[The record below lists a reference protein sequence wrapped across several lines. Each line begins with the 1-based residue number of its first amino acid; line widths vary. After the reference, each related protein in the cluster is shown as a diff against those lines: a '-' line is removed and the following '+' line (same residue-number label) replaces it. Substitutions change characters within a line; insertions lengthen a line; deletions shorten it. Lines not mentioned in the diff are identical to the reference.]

1 MGSFEVTLGVAGLFT
16 EKLNK
21 FLGGIAD
28 DIKQTLSHSLQLY
41 TQNWYD
47 KISKVKTF
55 IFREGSVDFHSIYF
69 SLLLT
74 RDNNVI
80 AVPENVEELFRSNN
94 YLTILGHAGSGKTML
109 MRHCFLSILK
119 SQTFIPVIIELR
131 DLNRFEGDFYEYISK
146 FVFNM
151 KLAVNESI
159 MNRLME
165 SGEFVFFFD
174 GYDELSLDSK
184 ENRTS
189 QICEFVD
196 RFPNNYYMLT
206 SRPEAEAEALSRFEN
221 FHIRP
226 LTKSQIKA
234 FIHQQMTL
242 VSEGTALEEK
252 MIKAIQA
259 EDMNISAYLSN
270 PLLLSMFILTF
281 GNHPTIPSKKSEFY
295 FNVFDTLYTKHDSVT
310 KGGGFAHDKACKLER
325 FQYIKVLQWFCYRTY
340 FKQNYSFSRS
350 LLLAELNSIREKLD
364 YDYDSDKLITDL
376 TVAISILV
384 RDGLDYIFPH
394 RSMQE
399 YFAAQ
404 LIASLPEQ
412 VRIKNIYE
420 NPVFASS
427 RNQNLW
433 SLCQEINEYEF
444 QKNFIA
450 PNLNS
455 LITKIEKALSNKHDS
470 AKSLLEYVIEIS
482 HPRLNFDNS
491 HEVRS
496 ISHSQIACFDIVF
509 FYSHQDLDMMR
520 ILTHWIF
527 TNVTLIHDVLSTKYE
542 KDGNFPLSVLMKEEL
557 PLLMPKLLEDGI
569 HEKMYN
575 RYYNLCEVTNALN
588 DSLSNYDS
596 NNAKL
601 LNI

>member
-1 MGSFEVTLGVAGLFT
+1 
-16 EKLNK
+16 
-21 FLGGIAD
+21 
-28 DIKQTLSHSLQLY
+28 
-41 TQNWYD
+41 
-47 KISKVKTF
+47 
-55 IFREGSVDFHSIYF
+55 
-69 SLLLT
+69 
-74 RDNNVI
+74 
-80 AVPENVEELFRSNN
+80 
-94 YLTILGHAGSGKTML
+94 
-109 MRHCFLSILK
+109 
-119 SQTFIPVIIELR
+119 
-131 DLNRFEGDFYEYISK
+131 
-146 FVFNM
+146 
-151 KLAVNESI
+151 
-159 MNRLME
+159 
-165 SGEFVFFFD
+165 
-174 GYDELSLDSK
+174 
-184 ENRTS
+184 
-189 QICEFVD
+189 
-196 RFPNNYYMLT
+196 
-206 SRPEAEAEALSRFEN
+206 
-221 FHIRP
+221 
-226 LTKSQIKA
+226 
-234 FIHQQMTL
+234 MTL